1 LRELNVAKLL
11 SPHISV
17 EEFSCRCCGQ
27 LPPGLY
33 DDGFIIAPY
42 EYLFDCFES
51 IRLVWGKPI
60 VITSGYR
67 CPKHNLEVGGEPGS
81 THIVGL
87 ALDLLVEKSD
97 VSAFVEIARRYD
109 LRIGWKKY
117 TEPLVHIDVGF
128 FWWPKLS
135 EFHIRGVEW

>member
-1 LRELNVAKLL
+1 MGKLL

-17 EEFSCRCCGQ
+17 EEYRCGGVSNTCCGQ

-51 IRLVWGKPI
+51 IRLAWGKPI

-67 CPKHNLEVGGEPGS
+67 CPAHNAAVGGAS
-81 THIVGL
+81 ISCHVFGL
-87 ALDLLVEKSD
+87 ALDLSIPKSD
-97 VSAFVEIARRYD
+97 VPAFVEIVRGTD

-117 TEPLVHIDVGF
+117 TDPLVHIDAAF
-128 FWWPKLS
+128 FIWPRPS
-135 EFHIRGVEW
+135 ASFVRGCEW